1 MWEVFKAKFTRRVAT
16 YVTDWTEKKN
26 ENSKDRV
33 AGLGTEPI
41 EPVDWPDRFCEIV
54 DVGLRNFALQ
64 TFQHPH
70 THQLLWQ

>member
-1 MWEVFKAKFTRRVAT
+1 MWSVFKAKFLRRAAT
-16 YVTDWTEKKN
+16 YVTNWNKEHN

-33 AGLGTEPI
+33 PGLGTKAIEPI
-41 EPVDWPDRFCEIV
+41 DWPDRFCQVV
-54 DVGLRNFALQ
+54 DLGLRNFTLQ